1 MKIYLTEIEYEIL
14 QLVLRDDKT
23 NAVLNT
29 LADVLKEK
37 WEDEKF
43 MESEKR
49 KGENV

>member
-1 MKIYLTEIEYEIL
+1 MKIYLTEMEYAIL

-29 LADVLKEK
+29 LADVLKGK

-43 MESEKR
+43 MESERR
-49 KGENV
+49 KGVTV